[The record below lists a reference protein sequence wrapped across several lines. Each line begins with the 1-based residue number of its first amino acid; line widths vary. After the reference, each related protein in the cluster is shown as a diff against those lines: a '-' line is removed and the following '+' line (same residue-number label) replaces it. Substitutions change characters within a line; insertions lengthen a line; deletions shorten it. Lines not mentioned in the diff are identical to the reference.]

1 MSVERRSY
9 STEFKIEAVRR
20 FETCQNVVQLAH
32 ELGIRRK
39 FLYQWREQFRQAGMA
54 LPERRPPRPPRAG
67 APPSQRKF
75 GPKPRKPREISAAHQ
90 KQRIAELERQLG
102 VKQMEVDFLKRAFEH
117 VKGAARNPAGDGVTT
132 STAASKPRSRSKVQ
146 D

>member
-1 MSVERRSY
+1 MSAERRSY
-9 STEFKIEAVRR
+9 SAEFKIDAVRR

-39 FLYQWREQFRQAGMA
+39 FLYQWREQFRRGGMA
-54 LPERRPPRPPRAG
+54 LPERRPPRSPRAA
-67 APPSQRKF
+67 APPSKRKLA
-75 GPKPRKPREISAAHQ
+75 PKPRKPREVSADQQ
-90 KQRIAELERQLG
+90 KQRIADLERQLG

-132 STAASKPRSRSKVQ
+132 STTASKLRSPSKVQ
-146 D
+146 G